1 MKSIWQ
7 RCHERAEMIG
17 RKNNMYLRT
26 RGPAPSASPPRRRR
40 LPGWTRAGSPSS
52 TTPTPSPSSP
62 PVGRHTDISE
72 LSPVPRLSNNFKSP
86 PKKKKKNPARIKG
99 RVDHSSLPSLRTAL
113 QGNNSRR
120 RKTKSGSH
128 PLSHTLSCRGKKKK
142 RKKRQRSPEDTGRT
156 LLSSPRLT
164 HNKKQIRLRLV

>member
-26 RGPAPSASPPRRRR
+26 RGPAPSASPRACRDGHV
-40 LPGWTRAGSPSS
+40 LPPPLHHHPPHHPS
-52 TTPTPSPSSP
+52 TPSPSSLP
-62 PVGRHTDISE
+62 AGRHTDISE

-86 PKKKKKNPARIKG
+86 PKKKNPARIKG
-99 RVDHSSLPSLRTAL
+99 RVDHSSLPSLRNAL

-128 PLSHTLSCRGKKKK
+128 PRSHTLSCRGGKKGKSGSVP
-142 RKKRQRSPEDTGRT
+142 RRT
-156 LLSSPRLT
+156 RGE
-164 HNKKQIRLRLV
+164 HFFHHRG